1 MSLKTLLEEHPI
13 FVVGGLVIA
22 AFAAGWGAQFAV
34 IEASNQIVI
43 AESQYDELIDIK
55 NGRTVSSEDKK
66 HINKIVSMFN
76 SKAFTNDLSQSENF
90 KLMFKR
96 FNEVRIELQKTRPL
110 INNMVYANL
119 IATAEKD
126 MDYLISLSP
135 WSVSELAGFDSVT
148 TMDFEK
154 DNKRLNDWSKKE
166 GSFALSEMRAGR
178 SLGHDEPL
186 HFSELFHFIR
196 KKQQKIIGVIET
208 IERMHKNGILENA

>member
-13 FVVGGLVIA
+13 FVIGGLIIA
-22 AFAAGWGAQFAV
+22 AFAAGWGAQLAV

-43 AESQYDELIDIK
+43 AKSEYNELIYIK

-66 HINKIVSMFN
+66 HINKIVSLFN
-76 SKAFTNDLSQSENF
+76 SKAFTNDLTQGENF

-135 WSVSELAGFDSVT
+135 WSVSELAGFDSDT
-148 TMDFEK
+148 TMNYEK
-154 DNKRLNDWSKKE
+154 DNKRLYDWSKNE
-166 GSFALSEMRAGR
+166 GAFALSEMRAGR
-178 SLGHDEPL
+178 SSSRDEPL
-186 HFSELFHFIR
+186 YFSELFNFTR
-196 KKQQKIIGVIET
+196 KKQQKLIGLIET
-208 IERMHKNGILENA
+208 IERLHKNGILENA